1 MVDYAAYICFERAI
15 KPLSFYNVNKKND
28 TGSIRFGN
36 KAVFDMWK
44 RDIAIPGFENIHA
57 KLSRNEYGDI
67 NRIEAH
73 RVIDVFIHDLKSDPC
88 SYNHKNF
95 NILRRNIEQYL
106 QTTWHNLRLYLDI
119 DKIINIYTIHT
130 PLVVAIAYAMV
141 NYKSIED
148 FPIHELKPI
157 SLAIESFR
165 NEKVPQLLYLA
176 DGYASVL
183 PSSLDATSYHHH
195 AACIRKAQEFLFL
208 INTTTNSIR
217 YSQILGKRITTTH
230 HIDDGNDTSY
240 CGTDDTDTITDLES
254 AMTHLAFSGP
264 NTRRPRSIA

>member
-1 MVDYAAYICFERAI
+1 MVDYEAYNCFEKVI
-15 KPLSFYNVNKKND
+15 KPLSFYTENKKND
-28 TGSIRFGN
+28 TGSLRFGN
-36 KAVFDMWK
+36 KAAFDMWK

-88 SYNHKNF
+88 SYNHKIF
-95 NILRRNIEQYL
+95 NILRRNIERYL

-130 PLVVAIAYAMV
+130 PLVVAIAYAMA
-141 NYKSIED
+141 NHRSIED

-165 NEKVPQLLYLA
+165 NEQVSQLLYLA
-176 DGYASVL
+176 DGYASVI
-183 PSSLDATSYHHH
+183 PSSFDATSYHHH
-195 AACIRKAQEFLFL
+195 AALIQKAQEFLFL
-208 INTTTNSIR
+208 IRTTTNNIR
-217 YSQILGKRITTTH
+217 YSQILGKRTTTTTH
-230 HIDDGNDTSY
+230 HIDDNDTSY
-240 CGTDDTDTITDLES
+240 CDTDDTDTITDLAS